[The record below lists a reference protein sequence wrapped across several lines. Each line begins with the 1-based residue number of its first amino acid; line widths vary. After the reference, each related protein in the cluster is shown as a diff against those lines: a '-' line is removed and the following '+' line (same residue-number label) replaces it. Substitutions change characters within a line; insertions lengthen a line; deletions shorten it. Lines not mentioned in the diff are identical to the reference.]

1 MPRWFK
7 GCWLRGKQA
16 KTGRDS
22 NVNLNPALFFGN
34 GSLFGHSFGRVEV
47 RQVTVGKPLL
57 FACGG
62 LILIEEIEWKLR
74 AVTQFGSKAEIEQ
87 HTRDVGGGCR
97 SQEET
102 CLADFFHTGAAV
114 IALVGIDP
122 GVDRLGIFAS
132 GNSHNPPVTDRV
144 AGQDCIDVH
153 TGCCLPVPFHQPGC

>member
-74 AVTQFGSKAEIEQ
+74 AVTQFGSKAEIE
-87 HTRDVGGGCR
+87 
-97 SQEET
+97 
-102 CLADFFHTGAAV
+102 
-114 IALVGIDP
+114 
-122 GVDRLGIFAS
+122 
-132 GNSHNPPVTDRV
+132 
-144 AGQDCIDVH
+144 
-153 TGCCLPVPFHQPGC
+153 